1 MELNYTIQEQDFID
15 YNMYF
20 IQHDALTQKTIRRMQ
35 LLLAGL
41 VLVGGLALMYCFDS
55 LNTLSVIVYAVFAVG
70 AYFYAPWAFRQ
81 RAKKNVRL
89 TIKRAM
95 NKHICGAKT
104 MKADA
109 EGVSL
114 SGEGEESRYT
124 YDAFKRVTT
133 APNQVYL
140 YLDDLSALIVP
151 NSAFSDQAHKEQFI
165 RMVETHIADAKIL
178 AQKEAPADEEDE
190 TEE

>member
-15 YNMYF
+15 YNLYF
-20 IQHDALTQKTIRRMQ
+20 IDHDVLTQKTIRRMQ

-41 VLVGGLALMYCFDS
+41 VLVGGMALMYCFDS

-104 MKADA
+104 LTADPD
-109 EGVSL
+109 GVSL
-114 SGEGEESRYT
+114 TGEGEESRYT
-124 YDAFKRVTT
+124 YDAFKRVTA

-151 NSAFSDQAHKEQFI
+151 NSAFSDQTHKEQFI
-165 RMVETHIADAKIL
+165 RTVETRITDAKML
-178 AQKEAPADEEDE
+178 AQKEAPADEADE
-190 TEE
+190 TEA

>member
-20 IQHDALTQKTIRRMQ
+20 IEHDVLTQKTIRRMQ

-81 RAKKNVRL
+81 RAKKNVKL

-104 MKADA
+104 LTADA
-109 EGVSL
+109 DGVSL
-114 SGEGEESRYT
+114 TGEGEESRYT
-124 YDAFKRVTT
+124 YDAFKRVTA

-151 NSAFSDQAHKEQFI
+151 NSAFFDQAQKEQFI
-165 RMVETHIADAKIL
+165 RMVETRITDAKML
-178 AQKEAPADEEDE
+178 AQKEAPADEEDAQ
-190 TEE
+190 EE